1 MTAYKL
7 KAARNGAL
15 GSGLVARA
23 AVQPHKF
30 TLQRKLA
37 SPVAGLTGGIYPM
50 LKKQL
55 CLRKLPAVLQPVK
68 LLYDIGNINGCCT
81 RLCIGKTYVLRCV
94 KAANGV

>member
-7 KAARNGAL
+7 KAARNGTL

-23 AVQPHKF
+23 AVQPHKL

-37 SPVAGLTGGIYPM
+37 SPVAGLPRGADPA
-50 LKKQL
+50 LKKL
-55 CLRKLPAVLQPVK
+55 LRLLKMSAVLQPVK